1 MKIRFPR
8 TAGTFYDARPE
19 ALRKQVEDCFS
30 HTLGVGSL
38 PRLREDGPRKVL
50 ALISPHAGYMYS
62 GPVASHAYHRLA
74 EDGRP
79 NVFIILGPNHTG
91 FGSGVSLMVEGAWR
105 TPLGDSMVDSE
116 VAAQIVKA
124 STLMDVDEQAH
135 RFEHSIEV
143 QLPFL
148 QFIYGT
154 VRIVPICFL
163 MQDLETSREV
173 GEAIAEAVKGL
184 NAVIIAST
192 DLTHYEPQ
200 RVASV
205 KDHRVIEAIQG
216 LQEATVQ
223 EVVESNSVSMCGP
236 GPVMATLVAARRLGA
251 QKADL
256 LCYKT
261 SGDITGDYGSVV
273 GYASLLF
280 TK

>member
-19 ALRKQVEDCFS
+19 ALKKQVEACFS

-38 PRLREDGPRKVL
+38 PRLREDGPRQVL

-74 EDGRP
+74 DDGRP
-79 NVFIILGPNHTG
+79 DVFIILGPNHTG
-91 FGSGVSLMVEGAWR
+91 FGSGVSMMVEGVWR
-105 TPLGDSMVDSE
+105 TPLGDAEVYSE

-124 STLMDVDEQAH
+124 STLIDVDEQAH
-135 RFEHSIEV
+135 RFEHSVEV

-148 QFIYGT
+148 QYIYGA

-173 GEAIAEAVKGL
+173 GEAIADAVKGL
-184 NAVIIAST
+184 NTVIIAST

-216 LQEATVQ
+216 LQESDVQ
-223 EVVESNSVSMCGP
+223 EAVESNAVSMCGP
-236 GPVMATLVAARRLGA
+236 GPVMATVVAARRLGA
-251 QKADL
+251 QKAEL